1 MYFNI
6 KYLSVLSSHQCQRLS
21 EKEYSLTNFISM
33 IVMKEMK
40 ITEVLTNGQHFAQ
53 EGFILLF
60 PRSLS

>member
-6 KYLSVLSSHQCQRLS
+6 KYLSVLSSHQRRRLS
-21 EKEYSLTNFISM
+21 KKEYSLTNFISI

-40 ITEVLTNGQHFAQ
+40 ITEVLTNDQHFAQ

-60 PRSLS
+60 PRLLS